1 MKTNYVGIS
10 DGAKSMA
17 YLDQERGVS
26 IDHQLLRQ
34 RISVMKTNTFYVFRE
49 LVF

>member
-17 YLDQERGVS
+17 HLDQERGV
-26 IDHQLLRQ
+26 Q
-34 RISVMKTNTFYVFRE
+34 SVPYKRS
-49 LVF
+49 LSGP